1 MRNLRNRDGFTL
13 IELMIVVVIIG
24 ILAAIAIPR
33 FSQVSISAKQSE
45 AEPILKQIHTLQ
57 ESHYERYNTY
67 APNVT
72 DLARVGYAP
81 TTAKHFGAVTFTG
94 GDATSYCVAIAAVAA
109 SKTQGMF
116 IKGTRPN
123 PAAGDAEPTI
133 GTCGAAA
140 P

>member
-57 ESHYERYNTY
+57 ESYYERNNSY
-67 APNVT
+67 APDSVALKT
-72 DLARVGYAP
+72 VGYAGTNP
-81 TTAKHFGAVTFTG
+81 KHFGAMTFDAGTATG
-94 GDATSYCVAIAAVAA
+94 YCVEIAAVAA

-116 IKGTRPN
+116 IQGTRPT
-123 PAAGDAEPTI
+123 PGATDGQPQI
-133 GTCGAAA
+133 GTC